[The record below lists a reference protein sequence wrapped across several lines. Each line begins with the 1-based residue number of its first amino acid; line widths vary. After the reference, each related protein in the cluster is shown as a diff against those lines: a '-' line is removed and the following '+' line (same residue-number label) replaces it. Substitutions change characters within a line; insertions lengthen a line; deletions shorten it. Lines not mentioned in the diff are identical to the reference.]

1 MTDKLGWRN
10 GTTLTLLV
18 GSAESAG
25 KIALKTKAHG
35 PLSLS
40 VVKMKRS
47 ARAMAKVYVG
57 HFDQLVSEARKS
69 EEPGI
74 EQKNDQL
81 ILTLPEGWLKAA

>member
-18 GSAESAG
+18 GSAEAAG

-40 VVKMKRS
+40 VIKMKRS
-47 ARAMAKVYVG
+47 ARSMAKVYVG
-57 HFDQLVSEARKS
+57 HFDQLVGAARKS
-69 EEPGI
+69 EEPGV

-81 ILTLPEGWLKAA
+81 ILTMPEGWLKVA